1 VHRVRVG
8 IYDIL
13 PGSSEE
19 IGFSSVRQSRK
30 NWIDGQVAD
39 IRGIATTVEQAIIGA
54 SRDLDTIPDAVIM
67 SFPSR
72 GFVSDVITTQ
82 YIRADATV
90 PITMHEVDQMISRI
104 EGESSVR
111 ARTRSQRQFGI
122 QSDDL
127 RLISSTIV
135 AIMIDGR
142 TVSSPIGFM
151 GSRLRLTVLNVF
163 APSSEFNMIRSILST
178 LDKHAISIIPEPL
191 ILPKVVED
199 LGMPDS
205 TTVIIDVGQS
215 HITVTLMDHGQIIGF
230 EIFPY

>member
-1 VHRVRVG
+1 M
-8 IYDIL
+8 
-13 PGSSEE
+13 
-19 IGFSSVRQSRK
+19 
-30 NWIDGQVAD
+30 AD
-39 IRGIATTVEQAIIGA
+39 IRGIATTVEQAVISA
-54 SRDLDTIPDAVIM
+54 SRDLGSIPDAVIM

-82 YIRADATV
+82 YVRADTTV

-104 EGESSVR
+104 EGESSTR
-111 ARTRSQRQFGI
+111 ARARSQRQFGV

-135 AIMIDGR
+135 ALAIDGR
-142 TVSSPIGFM
+142 TVTSPIGFT

-178 LDKHAISIIPEPL
+178 LDKQAISIIPEPL
-191 ILPKVVED
+191 ILPKVIESLEVTEV
-199 LGMPDS
+199 
-205 TTVIIDVGQS
+205 TTAIVDVGQS
-215 HITVTLMDHGQIIGF
+215 HTTVTIVDHAQIVGF

>member
-1 VHRVRVG
+1 M
-8 IYDIL
+8 
-13 PGSSEE
+13 
-19 IGFSSVRQSRK
+19 
-30 NWIDGQVAD
+30 
-39 IRGIATTVEQAIIGA
+39 GA

-82 YIRADATV
+82 YVRADATV
-90 PITMHEVDQMISRI
+90 PITMHEIDQMISRI
-104 EGESSVR
+104 EGESSTR

-127 RLISSTIV
+127 RLVSSTIV

-142 TVSSPIGFM
+142 TVTSPIGFS
-151 GSRLRLTVLNVF
+151 GLRLRLTVLNVF

-191 ILPKVVED
+191 ILPKVVESLEVTEVPTAIVD
-199 LGMPDS
+199 
-205 TTVIIDVGQS
+205 IGQS
-215 HITVTLMDHGQIIGF
+215 HTTVTLIDHGQIIGF